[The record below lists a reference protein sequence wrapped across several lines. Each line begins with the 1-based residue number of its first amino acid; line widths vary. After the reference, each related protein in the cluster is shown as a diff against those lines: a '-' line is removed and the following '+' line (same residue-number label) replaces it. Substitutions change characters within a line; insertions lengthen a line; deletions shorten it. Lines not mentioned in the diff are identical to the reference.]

1 MLETLD
7 SVMTF
12 LGLLTIF
19 IFTSSILG
27 MHLFGGK
34 MIIDDEVVRHNFD
47 DLLWSLI
54 TVFQVSEAIL
64 YLFIIVTW
72 QMYGRIA
79 QSVERSP

>member
-1 MLETLD
+1 
-7 SVMTF
+7 
-12 LGLLTIF
+12 
-19 IFTSSILG
+19 
-27 MHLFGGK
+27 
-34 MIIDDEVVRHNFD
+34 MIIDDEVVRHNLD